1 MSDTEKSKTGS
12 EDGAPRSSL
21 LRRLVIAAGILV
33 VLLVVLFFVATSGGF
48 IRAVVLPRVGDAIN
62 AKLTA
67 GDVSLSPFSQLTLR
81 QLKVETTGT
90 EPVFQAEEVVV
101 RYKLFAIMGGNI
113 DVPEI
118 TVTGPTLNVVQQADG
133 KSNLD
138 PLIQGKGPAQPKAVG
153 ETKTPQVDLK
163 KIALSKGTIRFTR
176 LGKDGSKQTS
186 EVANLQIGVEQV
198 RNGQAGKLTLGADV
212 IYGTTPAPKSTNQAD
227 LLKANLAGSFD
238 FALDASLMPSSAKGD
253 LRLSVSQGDGAF
265 KELSGFVGALGCD
278 MTPSELRQVSLRF
291 ERGGQAL
298 GRIQVSG
305 PLDLVKRET
314 RLKVE
319 ISAIDR
325 AVLNPFGASRGMDF
339 GETAINGSAQV
350 DVSHRGDTID
360 AKGKISVARFSIRQ
374 AKKSTPSLDMDT
386 DWQITV
392 NLADGTA
399 IVQKLALQGKQAGR
413 DLLSAAL
420 DRPMNISWG
429 ESVHGI
435 NEATVKLGLSDL
447 NLSDWG
453 MFLPTN
459 APVGKVSAACKIT
472 SQQDGRL
479 LSLDASA
486 RVDDLTASF
495 GTNRLDRAGITAS
508 LQGKVADFDAL
519 TVDRFALQVTQHN
532 RGLVSATGSASYNT
546 KTEDTSVQLVA
557 QTDLE
562 NLVREFPV
570 AGVNPSGGSMT
581 LNALYAKAK
590 EKQTA
595 TAKMNLNNLAGQFF
609 GYRLDSFQVGLETDT
624 ELKGTEIAL
633 RRATLSVQQG
643 VDVGGTVDL
652 GGKLDTTHNTGDFT
666 FNIVNLNQFG
676 LRPFLA
682 PYLVPN
688 TLTSAAIEAKG
699 TAHYDA
705 ASESILQVQARLSK
719 FVVTDPANKLP
730 KIPLE
735 AQLQMDAAQRGGAID
750 LRKFVVSFS
759 PTARATNQVEMRA
772 KLDFSPTNAAPSTL
786 SLFADSLDF
795 TPIYDLLTTN
805 KPAAEAK
812 APATA
817 QPAATASNAEPG
829 PIALPF
835 KEFTGDLKINRLFLR
850 ELAISNWV
858 ATAKITN
865 GVVIL
870 KPFDLSLNGAPLTAS
885 ATIDLKQQGYVYDL
899 EIKADRL
906 PIEPMANT
914 FTPDQKGQYVGEI
927 NANAQIKGAG
937 VTGASLQKN
946 LTGQVAFSMTNLN
959 FQVVS
964 ARAKKLLTP
973 IALVLGVQELLTSP
987 LNVVAANADL
997 GGGRVDLKQFVTTS
1011 PAFYASSQGTIQFAA
1026 ILTNSPL
1033 NLPVQFALRRALAE
1047 KIKFTSGTQ
1056 ITNTDYVTLPQFV
1069 KVVGTLGD
1077 PKTETDKTRVAGMLA
1092 GGIAGAV
1099 GGKAGDVLQSVGSL
1113 LKGENPLSTATSTNQ
1128 LLSPKSDAK
1137 TNALTKTNV
1146 INLLNNLFQK
1156 K

>member
-1 MSDTEKSKTGS
+1 MSDTEKSQTGS

-21 LRRLVIAAGILV
+21 LRRLSIVAGILI
-33 VLLVVLFFVATSGGF
+33 VLSVVLFFVATSGGF

-67 GDVSLSPFSQLTLR
+67 GEISLSPFSQLRLR
-81 QLKVETTGT
+81 QVKVETTGA
-90 EPVFQAEEVVV
+90 EPVFQAEEVLV
-101 RYKLFAIMGGNI
+101 RYKLSAILGGNI

-138 PLIQGKGPAQPKAVG
+138 PLLQGKGPKQPKAVN
-153 ETKTPQVDLK
+153 ETKVPQVDLK
-163 KIALSKGTIRFTR
+163 RIALSKGTIRFTR
-176 LGKDGSKQTS
+176 LGKDGSKQSS
-186 EVANLQIGVEQV
+186 EVTNLQIGVEQV

-212 IYGTTPAPKSTNQAD
+212 IYGVTPAPKSTNRAD

-253 LRLSVSQGDGAF
+253 LRLSVSQGEGAF
-265 KELSGFVGALGCD
+265 KDLGGFVGALGCD

-305 PLDLVKRET
+305 PLDVAKRET

-319 ISAIDR
+319 ISSIDR

-339 GETAINGSAQV
+339 GETTVNGSAQV
-350 DVSHRGDTID
+350 DVSHHGETID
-360 AKGKISVARFSIRQ
+360 AKGKITVGRFSLRQ
-374 AKKSTPSLDMDT
+374 AKKSTPPLDMDT
-386 DWQITV
+386 DWQATV

-399 IVQKLALQGKQAGR
+399 IVQKLALRGQQGGR

-429 ESVHGI
+429 ESVHGL
-435 NEATVKLGLSDL
+435 NEATVKLVLNDL

-459 APVGKVSAACKIT
+459 APVGKVSVSCKIR
-472 SQQDGRL
+472 SQQDGRQ

-486 RVDDLTASF
+486 RIDDLTASF
-495 GTNRLDRAGITAS
+495 GTNRLDKARISAD
-508 LQGKVADFDAL
+508 LQGSVANFTAL
-519 TVDRFALQVTQHN
+519 TVEHFALQATQHN
-532 RGLVSATGSASYNT
+532 RGLVSATGSVSYDT
-546 KTEDTSVQLVA
+546 KTEATSVEVVA
-557 QTDLE
+557 ETDLE

-570 AGVNPSGGSMT
+570 AGVSPSAGRLT
-581 LNALYAKAK
+581 LSALYAKTQD
-590 EKQTA
+590 KQTA
-595 TAKMNLNNLAGQFF
+595 TAKVNLINLAGQFSGF
-609 GYRLDSFQVGLETDT
+609 RLENFQVNLDTDT
-624 ELKGTEIAL
+624 EFKGAEVAF
-633 RRATLSVQQG
+633 RRATLSVRQG
-643 VDVGGTVDL
+643 VEVGGTVDL
-652 GGKLDTTHNTGDFT
+652 GGKFNTVGKTGDFT

-682 PYLVPN
+682 PSLAPN
-688 TLTSAAIEAKG
+688 TLDSGAIEANG

-705 ASESILQVQARLSK
+705 AGESTLQVQTSLSK
-719 FVVTDPANKLP
+719 FVLTDAAHRLP
-730 KIPLE
+730 KTPLE
-735 AQLQMDAAQRGGAID
+735 AQFQMDAAQRGGAID
-750 LRKFVVSFS
+750 VRKLLVSFS
-759 PTARATNQVEMRA
+759 PTARATNRLEMRA
-772 KLDFSPTNAAPSTL
+772 KLDFSPTNAAPSTM

-805 KPAAEAK
+805 KPAAAAK
-812 APATA
+812 VPAPAQTSSA
-817 QPAATASNAEPG
+817 VADAEPG
-829 PIALPF
+829 PVSLPF
-835 KEFTGDLKINRLFLR
+835 KEFTGEIKINRLFLR
-850 ELAISNWV
+850 ELAISNWI

-865 GVVIL
+865 GEVVL
-870 KPFDLSLNGAPLTAS
+870 KPFQLSLNGAPVSAA
-885 ATIDLKQQGYVYDL
+885 ATINLNQPGYVYELDV
-899 EIKADRL
+899 KADRL

-914 FTPDQKGQYVGEI
+914 FTPDQKGQYAGEI

-937 VTGASLQKN
+937 VTGANLQKN
-946 LTGQVAFSMTNLN
+946 LSGQVAFNMTNLN
-959 FQVVS
+959 FQVVGP
-964 ARAKKLLTP
+964 RMNKLLTP
-973 IALVLGVQELLTSP
+973 VALLLGLQELLQSP
-987 LNVVAANADL
+987 LNVLAANADL
-997 GGGRVDLKQFVTTS
+997 GGGRVDLRQFVTTS

-1033 NLPVQFALRRALAE
+1033 NLPVQFALRRPLAE
-1047 KIKFTSGTQ
+1047 KIKFTSGTP
-1056 ITNTDYVTLPQFV
+1056 IPNTDYVSLPQFI

-1092 GGIAGAV
+1092 GSVAGAV
-1099 GGKAGDVLQSVGSL
+1099 GGRAGDVLQGVGSL
-1113 LKGENPLSTATSTNQ
+1113 LKGENPLSTLTSTNQ
-1128 LLSPKSDAK
+1128 LLSPKSDGK
-1137 TNALTKTNV
+1137 TNALTRT
-1146 INLLNNLFQK
+1146 NLLNLFNNLLPK